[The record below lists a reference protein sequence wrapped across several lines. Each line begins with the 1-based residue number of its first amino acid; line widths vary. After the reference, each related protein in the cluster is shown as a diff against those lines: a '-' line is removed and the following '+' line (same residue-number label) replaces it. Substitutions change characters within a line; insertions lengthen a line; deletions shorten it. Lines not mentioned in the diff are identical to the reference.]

1 MIAVWKYAL
10 EIADEQEI
18 VMPWGAELLHV
29 ADQEGGI
36 GTPLALWARVNTAQ
50 PEVRR
55 LILIR
60 GTGHSVDW
68 QPYVGTVV
76 TARGAL
82 VWHVF
87 DGGDQ

>member
-1 MIAVWKYAL
+1 MRCTVWKYAL
-10 EIADEQEI
+10 EITDEQHV

-29 ADQEGGI
+29 AEQNGKI
-36 GTPLALWARVNTAQ
+36 ALWARVITAQ

-60 GTGHSVDW
+60 GTGHPIDF

-76 TARGAL
+76 TAHGRL

-87 DGGDQ
+87 DGDSQ